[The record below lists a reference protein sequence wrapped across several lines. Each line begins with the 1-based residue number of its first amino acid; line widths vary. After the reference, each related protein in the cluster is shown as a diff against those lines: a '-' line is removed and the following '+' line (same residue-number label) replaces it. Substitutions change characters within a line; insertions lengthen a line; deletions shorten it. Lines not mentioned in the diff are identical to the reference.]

1 MESDSNSD
9 ISSQP
14 NVPVKTKRAVNEKT
28 QAALA
33 EGRKKLN
40 ELNKIKRE
48 EKSQMMKEVID
59 SKAAKIAERKLK
71 KLQEIKDSIKDDE
84 SSEDE
89 QIVARKPKPYKDEE
103 LDEIQLLLRRSDPKA
118 KKLPSKKD
126 EIPAEIIEE
135 PVKQVAKVKKPQ
147 KVVYYSDSSSEEEVV
162 YKKKPKSK
170 KVVEEQEKPSKNV
183 TPRYNGLQFF

>member
-1 MESDSNSD
+1 
-9 ISSQP
+9 
-14 NVPVKTKRAVNEKT
+14 
-28 QAALA
+28 
-33 EGRKKLN
+33 
-40 ELNKIKRE
+40 
-48 EKSQMMKEVID
+48 MKEVID

-103 LDEIQLLLRRSDPKA
+103 LDEIQLLLRRSDPKT

-126 EIPAEIIEE
+126 EIPTEIIEE

-162 YKKKPKSK
+162 YKKKSKSK
-170 KVVEEQEKPSKNV
+170 KVAEEQEKPSNNII
-183 TPRYNGLQFF
+183 PRYNGLQFF